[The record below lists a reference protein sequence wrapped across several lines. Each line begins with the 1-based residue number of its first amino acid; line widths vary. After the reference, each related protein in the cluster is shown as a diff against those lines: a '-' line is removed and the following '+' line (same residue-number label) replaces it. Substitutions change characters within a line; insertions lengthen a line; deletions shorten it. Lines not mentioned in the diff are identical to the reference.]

1 MTTLAS
7 SPLLRPPATAP
18 STIKVLIVDDSAV
31 VRQILTRELGKLPG
45 ITVVGAAPDPYVAR
59 QMIVDLAPD
68 VLTLDVEMPRMDG
81 ITFLQKLMA
90 AKPMP
95 VIVVSS
101 LTATGTETALAALAA
116 GAVDVV
122 AKPGSSYEING
133 MAADIG
139 AKLRVAV
146 RSRPTGGPIRVAV
159 TTPATAMARTTDRV
173 IAIGASTGGVQ
184 ALSEVLS
191 AFPPN
196 APGTVVVQ
204 HMPPKFTASFAS
216 RLNDLC
222 SVQVK
227 EAANGDSVTPGRVL
241 IAPGGMHTV
250 LRRSGASYY
259 VEVKDGPQV
268 HHQKPSVDVLFDSVS
283 RTAAANAVGAILT
296 GMGADG
302 AAGLLKMRQAG
313 AFTIAQDQAT
323 SVVYGMPA
331 EAAKLNAACA
341 VLPLDRIAS
350 QLVEQA
356 CKAA

>member
-1 MTTLAS
+1 MAAVSPVIQSVTPARKS
-7 SPLLRPPATAP
+7 SAIR
-18 STIKVLIVDDSAV
+18 VLIVDDSAV

-45 ITVVGAAPDPYVAR
+45 IEVVGAAPDPFVAR
-59 QMIVDLAPD
+59 QMIVDLSPD

-90 AKPMP
+90 ARPMP

-101 LTATGTETALAALAA
+101 LTATGTETALAAMDA

-122 AKPGSSYEING
+122 GKPGSAYEING
-133 MAADIG
+133 MAAEIG
-139 AKLRVAV
+139 AKVRVAA
-146 RSRPTGGPIRVAV
+146 RSRPMPQHRTER
-159 TTPATAMARTTDRV
+159 PASPTAMARTTDRV
-173 IAIGASTGGVQ
+173 LAIGASTGGVQ
-184 ALSEVLS
+184 ALSEVLA

-196 APGTVVVQ
+196 APGTVIVQ

-216 RLNDLC
+216 RLNQLC
-222 SVQVK
+222 GVQVK
-227 EAANGDSVTPGRVL
+227 EAANGDSVVPGRVL

-268 HHQKPSVDVLFDSVS
+268 HHQKPSVDVLFDSVAKS
-283 RTAAANAVGAILT
+283 AGSNSVGAILT

-313 AFTIAQDQAT
+313 AYTVAQDQAT

-331 EAAKLNAACA
+331 EAVRMNAATE
-341 VLPLDRIAS
+341 VLPLGRIAAT
-350 QLVEQA
+350 LMERA
-356 CKAA
+356 CCPA